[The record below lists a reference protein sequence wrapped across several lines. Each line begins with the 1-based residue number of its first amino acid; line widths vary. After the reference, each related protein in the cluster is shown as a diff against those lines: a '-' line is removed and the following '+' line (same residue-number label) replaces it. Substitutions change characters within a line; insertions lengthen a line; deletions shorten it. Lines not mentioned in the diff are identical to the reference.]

1 MKILVLYL
9 SRLRNEAHYQFFADL
24 IALIHLHP
32 VIREKILIWFEK
44 LVEIFNREDEVVDF
58 IRKSDYTVKI
68 AEANRRLGK
77 AVVGFS
83 ETVQGATHHF
93 NPEIAEAALSLKNL
107 LKTFGK
113 IIHKNYDEEL
123 AAITN
128 LLQELDGPYSSK
140 VELITGLS
148 EWISEIREASNLL
161 TTLIAL
167 RNAEKAAKPQ
177 ERMNDIRREID
188 PVFRDLMKRIEAF
201 SLVEGETPYASFIN
215 ELNALIERFNHIRPH
230 KTLKKNDEE

>member
-9 SRLRNEAHYQFFADL
+9 SRLRNEAHYQFFAAL
-24 IALIHLHP
+24 IALIHANP
-32 VIREKILIWFEK
+32 IIKEKVLAWFEK

-58 IRKSDYTVKI
+58 IRKSDYTTKI
-68 AEANRRLGK
+68 VEADNRLNK

-83 ETVQGATHHF
+83 ETILGATHHF
-93 NPEIAEAALSLKNL
+93 NPGVADAALSLKNL

-128 LLQELDGPYSSK
+128 LLQELDGAYMEK
-140 VELITGLS
+140 VELISGLS
-148 EWISEIREASNLL
+148 EWVEEIRGAGNNLNAL
-161 TTLIAL
+161 LVL

-177 ERMNDIRREID
+177 ERMNDIRKEID
-188 PVFRDLMKRIEAF
+188 PAYRELVKRIEAF
-201 SLVEGETPYASFIN
+201 SLVEGELEYASFIN

-230 KTLKKNDEE
+230 KTAKKNTEE